1 MFDNWSISLSFSKP
15 QSLSMASKDSSMD
28 DMVKAVS
35 SNPAY
40 KVLTKEEYDIL
51 MSKHAG
57 GSPKKAVVR
66 GPIYI
71 CHKENEFVVL
81 SV

>member
-1 MFDNWSISLSFSKP
+1 
-15 QSLSMASKDSSMD
+15 MD
-28 DMVKAVS
+28 EMVKAVS

-57 GSPKKAVVR
+57 GSPKKADPKVLTSTPEAKRFSLRVQ
-66 GPIYI
+66 GPSNY
-71 CHKENEFVVL
+71 L
-81 SV
+81 L

>member
-1 MFDNWSISLSFSKP
+1 
-15 QSLSMASKDSSMD
+15 MD

-57 GSPKKAVVR
+57 GGGSVALRPKSTAMVIAGR
-66 GPIYI
+66 
-71 CHKENEFVVL
+71 
-81 SV
+81 SVHLTTLFPGQA

>member
-1 MFDNWSISLSFSKP
+1 
-15 QSLSMASKDSSMD
+15 MASKDSSMD

-57 GSPKKAVVR
+57 GSPK
-66 GPIYI
+66 
-71 CHKENEFVVL
+71 
-81 SV
+81 